1 MVDDNPGDVRLF
13 IEEFKESKIPVSFT
27 VATNGLDALQILYQE
42 GEYIDK
48 PLPDLLIMDIYLPK
62 KSGIEVLSE
71 LKKVENLRNIP
82 LVILSASEQTEIF
95 DKCKYFTHIF
105 INKPSDLDEYS
116 KVVLNIEKFINQY
129 LSIK

>member
-13 IEEFKESKIPVSFT
+13 IEEFKASKIPVSFT
-27 VATNGLDALQILYQE
+27 VATNGLDALQMLCQK
-42 GEYIDK
+42 GEYVDM
-48 PLPDLLIMDIYLPK
+48 PQPDLLIMDIYLPK

-71 LKKVENLRNIP
+71 LKKDENLRSIP

-95 DKCKYFTHIF
+95 DKCKHFTHIF

-129 LSIK
+129 LLIT

>member
-13 IEEFKESKIPVSFT
+13 IEEFKASKIPVSFT
-27 VATNGLDALQILYQE
+27 VATNGLDALQMLCQK
-42 GEYIDK
+42 GEYVDM
-48 PLPDLLIMDIYLPK
+48 PQPDLLIMDIYLPK

-71 LKKVENLRNIP
+71 LKRDENLRSIP

-95 DKCKYFTHIF
+95 DKCKQFTHIF

-129 LSIK
+129 LSIT